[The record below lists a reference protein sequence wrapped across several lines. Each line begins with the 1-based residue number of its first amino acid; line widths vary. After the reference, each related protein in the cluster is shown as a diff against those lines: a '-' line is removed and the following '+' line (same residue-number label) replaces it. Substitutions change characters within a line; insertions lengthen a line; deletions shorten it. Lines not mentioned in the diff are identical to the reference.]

1 MEETLTSRAVDG
13 VLHRV
18 ERHFDELL
26 DFARELVR
34 IPSVNPPGSCYLE
47 CADVIDVRLQE
58 WGLQVQRLEA
68 PGRPGRPNVL
78 GDLIMARPGPTVH
91 LNGHFD
97 VVPPGEGWTVD
108 PFGAEVRGDRLFGR
122 GACDMKAGLACAAFA
137 ACCVGRSG
145 VDLAGRIQVSGTVD
159 EESGGMAGVGALVDA
174 GLIHARSVDYAI
186 IPEPFSPHRICVGH
200 RGVLWSSVR
209 ALGRTAHGSMPHLGR
224 SAIDDLVAFLH
235 AVRRDLAPELAKMRT
250 EMPVEPEG
258 SRAASINVN
267 GLTGG
272 QGVVDSQSPCVAD
285 VAEAIFDRRFLMEEE
300 IAAVRAELPDLAARL
315 AESEPGRAY
324 EVEERLCVLPVQA
337 PEGSPLLE
345 ALEEGIQEIMGRPSE
360 RVASPGTYDQK
371 HFARGGVRHCVAYGP
386 GRLELAHQPDEWVSL
401 HDMRQATL
409 VMAFALC
416 RLLRTD

>member
-1 MEETLTSRAVDG
+1 M
-13 VLHRV
+13 
-18 ERHFDELL
+18 
-26 DFARELVR
+26 DFTRELVR

-47 CADVIDVRLQE
+47 CADAIDVRLQA
-58 WGLQVQRLEA
+58 WGLDVQRLEA

-78 GDLIMARPGPTVH
+78 GDLTLGRPGPTVH

-108 PFGAEVRGDRLFGR
+108 PFGAEVRGDRLYGR
-122 GACDMKAGLACAAFA
+122 GACDMKAGLACAAFVA
-137 ACCVGRSG
+137 RCVGRSG

-159 EESGGMAGVGALVDA
+159 EESGGLAGVGALVDA
-174 GLIHARSVDYAI
+174 GVIGAHSVDYAI

-200 RGVLWSSVR
+200 RGVLWSAVR

-235 AVRRDLAPELAKMRT
+235 AVRRDLAPKLEKVRT

-258 SRAASINVN
+258 SRVASINVN
-267 GLTGG
+267 GLVGG

-285 VAEAIFDRRFLMEEE
+285 AAEAIFDRRFLLEED
-300 IAAVRAELPDLAARL
+300 IATVRAELPEVAARL
-315 AESEPGRAY
+315 AESEPGRTY
-324 EVEERLCVLPVQA
+324 QVEERLCVLPVQA
-337 PEGSPLLE
+337 PEDSPLLE
-345 ALEEGIQEIMGRPSE
+345 ALEEGIQEVLGRSPD

-401 HDMRQATL
+401 HDMRRATE
-409 VMAFALC
+409 VMAYALC
-416 RLLRTD
+416 RLLRVD